1 MDWCISSSGACW
13 FYSYQQKLRN
23 NKHNKKWAVLYIKDS
38 FYSCQPNNKKQ
49 QSARTV
55 LCCCDMLLG
64 KSRKGSQ
71 IQRVSRK
78 KEVVWTALIDR
89 VVNTVYYHYFV
100 CVRDSVVVAS
110 VVILS
115 YYITLCCQQ
124 QKLRHDVVI
133 AMSVSTRK
141 SYVCL

>member
-1 MDWCISSSGACW
+1 
-13 FYSYQQKLRN
+13 
-23 NKHNKKWAVLYIKDS
+23 
-38 FYSCQPNNKKQ
+38 
-49 QSARTV
+49 
-55 LCCCDMLLG
+55 
-64 KSRKGSQ
+64 
-71 IQRVSRK
+71 
-78 KEVVWTALIDR
+78 
-89 VVNTVYYHYFV
+89 V